1 MLSVLR
7 HPVYRS
13 LFAAQ
18 VLSLIGTG
26 LTTVALALLAYE
38 LAGHPMPVPCWAPP
52 RDELCADAKERFG
65 ADITAHKLVQRSDK
79 SARYREHT
87 AYREAVR
94 QHVRQAA

>member
-38 LAGHPMPVPCWAPP
+38 LAGPDAGAVLGTALG
-52 RDELCADAKERFG
+52 RALCR
-65 ADITAHKLVQRSDK
+65 R
-79 SARYREHT
+79 
-87 AYREAVR
+87 
-94 QHVRQAA
+94 

>member
-26 LTTVALALLAYE
+26 LTTVALALLAYNTE
-38 LAGHPMPVPCWAPP
+38 ALVSPALAAALLAVTSYSNLFP
-52 RDELCADAKERFG
+52 
-65 ADITAHKLVQRSDK
+65 
-79 SARYREHT
+79 
-87 AYREAVR
+87 EAAN
-94 QHVRQAA
+94 AASGFRNSTNI